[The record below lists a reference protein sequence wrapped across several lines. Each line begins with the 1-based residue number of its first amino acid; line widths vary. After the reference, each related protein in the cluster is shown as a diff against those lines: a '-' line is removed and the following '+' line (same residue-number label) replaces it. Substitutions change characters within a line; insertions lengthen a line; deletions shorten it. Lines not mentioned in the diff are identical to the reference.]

1 MRDGLVP
8 CLALRLPETIK
19 YHAGLSFFIESFGER
34 GASCLLARR
43 RSPGPHLVLSSRHLP
58 LPSSR
63 SAALATGQGA
73 RTGLLLQR
81 AKVNVVERAT
91 QLHGLCV
98 RCGHRVHSGALSW
111 IAPQGWVKRRAEATS
126 FQEQL
131 SQVSPPSPKPRC
143 IRGQRAAQKPRR
155 QPRASLTALPRRP
168 WPRPRRRRP
177 PWWGGTPSLT
187 RRRRRAR
194 RRSRHQL
201 CQGSGIRSTRFW
213 APISRARR

>member
-34 GASCLLARR
+34 GASCPLARR

-111 IAPQGWVKRRAEATS
+111 IAPQGGGSGRRS
-126 FQEQL
+126 HKL
-131 SQVSPPSPKPRC
+131 PSTIESGLIPLTETALHQCSGLHRNP
-143 IRGQRAAQKPRR
+143 GGSHVP
-155 QPRASLTALPRRP
+155 ASLLFRAGHGRAQGGGALL
-168 WPRPRRRRP
+168 
-177 PWWGGTPSLT
+177 GGVVH
-187 RRRRRAR
+187 RV
-194 RRSRHQL
+194 
-201 CQGSGIRSTRFW
+201 
-213 APISRARR
+213 

>member
-111 IAPQGWVKRRAEATS
+111 IAPQGGS
-126 FQEQL
+126 
-131 SQVSPPSPKPRC
+131 S
-143 IRGQRAAQKPRR
+143 GAQKPQASKHNCVRCHPPHR
-155 QPRASLTALPRRP
+155 NRAASEGSGLHRNPGGSHVPASLLFRAGHGRAQGGGALL
-168 WPRPRRRRP
+168 
-177 PWWGGTPSLT
+177 GGVVH
-187 RRRRRAR
+187 RV
-194 RRSRHQL
+194 
-201 CQGSGIRSTRFW
+201 
-213 APISRARR
+213 